1 MTTLYN
7 MEGCHA
13 GFTVMDDATGKAVEH
28 WSWVDDV
35 ALEYAYF
42 DGSYFWGASVVLQ
55 MTRTAKVS
63 RVQVNYATREI
74 HVNELPMPQTGI
86 QVRELHACAECCQP
100 DACRRIHFCAAWKCN
115 FGEAKQP

>member
-1 MTTLYN
+1 
-7 MEGCHA
+7 
-13 GFTVMDDATGKAVEH
+13 MDDATVKAVEH

-63 RVQVNYATREI
+63 RVAVNYVTREI
-74 HVNELPMPQTGI
+74 HVNDLPMPQVAG
-86 QVRELHACAECCQP
+86 QVRELHACNECCQESACSRIGWCVSHKCAFG
-100 DACRRIHFCAAWKCN
+100 DAQ
-115 FGEAKQP
+115 QP